1 MIEEVKKIVV
11 KRYKEEYNRVY
22 KEYYD
27 ITFMISTLEMDLHK
41 LESEIMYPV
50 EKKHF
55 SLIQK
60 VLTKRG
66 EYKEYKKEGEEQ
78 NQKVRKASE
87 IRTKLFV
94 EKTRT
99 EKNTRIR
106 RKITTTKKN

>member
-27 ITFMISTLEMDLHK
+27 ITFMISTLEIDLHK

-55 SLIQK
+55 SL
-60 VLTKRG
+60 
-66 EYKEYKKEGEEQ
+66 YF
-78 NQKVRKASE
+78 N
-87 IRTKLFV
+87 
-94 EKTRT
+94 
-99 EKNTRIR
+99 
-106 RKITTTKKN
+106 